1 MLAQMYGKFSHV
13 AHRASVPLARLGC
26 NSYLYRFKTGAMI
39 NTLSV
44 FCGSGRG
51 TDPAFGQAAR
61 LLGRTLASRGITL
74 VFGGSKVGL
83 MEELSDAA
91 LEAGGQVVGVMPRFL
106 HRKGIGHPGLTRM
119 ILVDTMHQ
127 RKMRMSEL
135 CDGIIALPGGFG
147 TLDECFEM
155 ITWAQLG
162 IHHKPIGLL
171 NVQGFYDPVLA
182 MADKMVEQGFLK
194 LIHRNM
200 LIVTQQVGRLL
211 ERMNQYVPPSTEK
224 WIR

>member
-1 MLAQMYGKFSHV
+1 MYGISSHFPN
-13 AHRASVPLARLGC
+13 RATARLARLGC
-26 NSYLYRFKTGAMI
+26 NGYLYMLKTGAMI

-44 FCGSGRG
+44 FCGSSRG
-51 TDPAFGQAAR
+51 TDPAYGQAAR

-83 MEELSDAA
+83 MEELSEAA
-91 LEAGGQVVGVMPRFL
+91 LEAGGKVVGVMPRFL
-106 HRKGIGHPGLTRM
+106 HRKGIGHPGLTQM
-119 ILVDTMHQ
+119 VLVDTMHQ

-171 NVQGFYDPVLA
+171 NVQGFYDPLLS
-182 MADKMVEQGFLK
+182 MADRMTEQEFLK
-194 LIHRNM
+194 PVHRNM
-200 LIVTQQVGRLL
+200 LIVTPHVEKML
-211 ERMNQYVPPSTEK
+211 ELMEHYAPPSTEK